1 LGQFAVA
8 LDKRQPYETDVR
20 VPFFAR
26 GPGIPAGSTVASGA
40 LVSVDL
46 APTLLQ
52 LSGAWSR
59 DAIEALG
66 MDGQPL
72 AAMLT
77 QAEAPPARDFLVEYF
92 GESVD
97 YCASSLEG
105 AFPARG
111 RSALDGRLCPVRRR
125 ARVLLAIAQ
134 PRRGVRASAD
144 GVNCGLRGNWSFVTP
159 PLWNGTDAW
168 SSVQDHRNNTYACVR
183 SVTPGNGTNAADTQ
197 FCAWDSG
204 EEELY
209 DLVQDPWQMHNQ
221 APTMLPARARD
232 LRARLARLRACKGRA
247 DCAVAGATEAAQT
260 EYATQ

>member
-1 LGQFAVA
+1 MA

-77 QAEAPPARDFLVEYF
+77 QAEAPLARDFLVEYF

-111 RSALDGRLCPVRRR
+111 WSTLDGRLCPVRLRPIQKTR
-125 ARVLLAIAQ
+125 CFWRVL
-134 PRRGVRASAD
+134 
-144 GVNCGLRGNWSFVTP
+144 SF
-159 PLWNGTDAW
+159 G
-168 SSVQDHRNNTYACVR
+168 
-183 SVTPGNGTNAADTQ
+183 
-197 FCAWDSG
+197 
-204 EEELY
+204 
-209 DLVQDPWQMHNQ
+209 
-221 APTMLPARARD
+221 ARACP
-232 LRARLARLRACKGRA
+232 LQTASTAACAATGRS
-247 DCAVAGATEAAQT
+247 
-260 EYATQ
+260 